1 MLHFPIHYRYILQ
14 FYRDGL
20 DIFNEFSSLIFAW
33 QYKMET
39 TLKIRTEK
47 REFYSVSLAFV
58 YHGSLDKLSYN
69 FLCCIYLCRMPVVE
83 LIIAHCNVEWIE
95 KQTQY
100 IQEQITI
107 IDDSLL
113 NTLHFSGCTQLS
125 ENEHIDTT
133 QLNKCI
139 KHFGIYRLSNNNNHR
154 KTR

>member
-1 MLHFPIHYRYILQ
+1 MRAETPFSIIQTVEYIRTFDSKVMLHFPIHYRYILQ

-83 LIIAHCNVEWIE
+83 LIIAHCNVE
-95 KQTQY
+95 
-100 IQEQITI
+100 
-107 IDDSLL
+107 
-113 NTLHFSGCTQLS
+113 
-125 ENEHIDTT
+125 
-133 QLNKCI
+133 
-139 KHFGIYRLSNNNNHR
+139 
-154 KTR
+154 